1 MLPVYRGRGK
11 QYGYGIGSIIK
22 GVTKK
27 TIPLLEPI
35 GKNILNT
42 LKQDGINEG
51 IGAFTDIVK
60 HGENVKQVVGDRGL
74 QTIKKISRNLLSGL
88 DKSIQGRTIKKRSS
102 KKKTIKSNGGR
113 KKFHL
118 KKIKRRSKVNKRSL
132 DIFD

>member
-11 QYGYGIGSIIK
+11 QYGYGVGSIIK
-22 GVTKK
+22 GITKK

-42 LKQDGINEG
+42 LKHDGVNES
-51 IGAFTDIVK
+51 IGAFTDII
-60 HGENVKQVVGDRGL
+60 HGKNVKQVVGDRGL

-88 DKSIQGRTIKKRSS
+88 DNSIQGRKTKTKSS
-102 KKKTIKSNGGR
+102 KKKTIKSNGHK

-118 KKIKRRSKVNKRSL
+118 KKKKRRSKVNKRAL